1 MAEDVYSYANVDK
14 KNVVI
19 ETIKKAEE
27 GEGTVIRLFER
38 DNAKTTVKLLVDTEF
53 NKAFTCDLLEN
64 EEEELKVEEAVNAY
78 GKKVKAVSLKLRPFE
93 VCTVKFR

>member
-64 EEEELKVEEAVNAY
+64 EEEELKVEETVNAY
-78 GKKVKAVSLKLRPFE
+78 GKKAKAVSLKLRPFE